1 MHLEKVSI
9 QILKAL
15 IGRQFLMGVN
25 SVINTKSYNQLINSY
40 NKKIKSLQYTIAKT
54 VIIINM
60 IEVFQL

>member
-1 MHLEKVSI
+1 
-9 QILKAL
+9 
-15 IGRQFLMGVN
+15 MGVN

-40 NKKIKSLQYTIAKT
+40 NTKIKLLQYTKAKT